1 MDYEGA
7 CFFTAVHPLLSVSKI
22 LICISW
28 FWRVRVGRKERTAAV
43 AACGVLC
50 YSRCEATERGV
61 RGGQME
67 LRRGTETV
75 LVVDDE
81 QLVREL
87 ARDILKRYGYT
98 VLMASGGEE
107 AVELYR
113 QHADKIAMVIL
124 DILMPDVDGV
134 ETFRRI
140 REIDPAARVVISS
153 GYDEDH
159 AGEKLLQAG
168 AAAFVQK
175 PYRIA
180 ELLKVVREAIE
191 QK

>member
-1 MDYEGA
+1 
-7 CFFTAVHPLLSVSKI
+7 
-22 LICISW
+22 
-28 FWRVRVGRKERTAAV
+28 
-43 AACGVLC
+43 
-50 YSRCEATERGV
+50 
-61 RGGQME
+61 ME
-67 LRRGTETV
+67 LQRGIETV

-159 AGEKLLQAG
+159 AGEKVLQAG
-168 AAAFVQK
+168 AAAFFQK

>member
-1 MDYEGA
+1 
-7 CFFTAVHPLLSVSKI
+7 
-22 LICISW
+22 
-28 FWRVRVGRKERTAAV
+28 
-43 AACGVLC
+43 
-50 YSRCEATERGV
+50 
-61 RGGQME
+61 ME
-67 LRRGTETV
+67 LQRGIETV

-113 QHADKIAMVIL
+113 QHSGTVALVVL
-124 DILMPDVDGV
+124 DILMPDIDGV
-134 ETFRRI
+134 ETFHRI
-140 REIDPAARVVISS
+140 REIDPSARVIISS
-153 GYDEDH
+153 GYDEAH
-159 AGEKLLQAG
+159 AADKLMQEG

-180 ELLKVVREAIE
+180 DLLKVVREAIE
-191 QK
+191 K

>member
-1 MDYEGA
+1 
-7 CFFTAVHPLLSVSKI
+7 
-22 LICISW
+22 
-28 FWRVRVGRKERTAAV
+28 
-43 AACGVLC
+43 
-50 YSRCEATERGV
+50 
-61 RGGQME
+61 ME

-153 GYDEDH
+153 GYDEAH

>member
-1 MDYEGA
+1 
-7 CFFTAVHPLLSVSKI
+7 
-22 LICISW
+22 
-28 FWRVRVGRKERTAAV
+28 
-43 AACGVLC
+43 
-50 YSRCEATERGV
+50 
-61 RGGQME
+61 ME

>member
-1 MDYEGA
+1 
-7 CFFTAVHPLLSVSKI
+7 
-22 LICISW
+22 
-28 FWRVRVGRKERTAAV
+28 
-43 AACGVLC
+43 
-50 YSRCEATERGV
+50 
-61 RGGQME
+61 ME

-98 VLMASGGEE
+98 VLMASGGEK

-153 GYDEDH
+153 GYDEAH